1 MLGGARQAVARVAWA
16 VAGASGH
23 GYGGVLGERLPVT
36 DEGFRTPSGLAWG
49 WVVRNLREKLAEAAP
64 FIEGEGRRLRLPL
77 NLKVGEVSR
86 RALGRALGEDLPR
99 LAAYLLQSAGYR
111 EGREVARER
120 PPPGAGFYSSFFR
133 VKAPTGRW
141 HTVEVRYRVEEE
153 LGGRHPLYIHY
164 LRVAAEEPPRAA
176 AGGVRTLTEE
186 LGGGAPPVEVEEIEV
201 NPAAAGAGLGGGAQA
216 GGERRTEGGLT
227 PVRSPDRG
235 VAEQLEEILKGVEG
249 LYERAPEGGGQEE
262 VARAARPLAERLE
275 GLLGRLGGEVG
286 KPVERALESLRLLAA
301 SSQLTST
308 QVRMLL
314 SDAKVWLRVA
324 LQQLAQRQLEAGAG
338 RSA

>member
-1 MLGGARQAVARVAWA
+1 MLEGAKQAAARAARA
-16 VAGASGH
+16 VAGAYGY

-49 WVVRNLREKLAEAAP
+49 WVVQNLKNVLAQAAP
-64 FIEGEGRRLRLPL
+64 LLEGEGRRLRIPL

-111 EGREVARER
+111 EGREVSREQ

-153 LGGRHPLYIHY
+153 PGGRHPLHIHY
-164 LRVAAEEPPRAA
+164 LRVTAEEPPRAA

-186 LGGGAPPVEVEEIEV
+186 RWGGAPPVEVEEIEV
-201 NPAAAGAGLGGGAQA
+201 NPAAAGAGGRGGAQA
-216 GGERRTEGGLT
+216 GGERRAGERLVLVQRPAGSERG
-227 PVRSPDRG
+227 RG
-235 VAEQLEEILKGVEG
+235 V
-249 LYERAPEGGGQEE
+249 
-262 VARAARPLAERLE
+262 
-275 GLLGRLGGEVG
+275 
-286 KPVERALESLRLLAA
+286 
-301 SSQLTST
+301 
-308 QVRMLL
+308 
-314 SDAKVWLRVA
+314 
-324 LQQLAQRQLEAGAG
+324 G

>member
-1 MLGGARQAVARVAWA
+1 MLEGVKQAAARAAWA
-16 VAGASGH
+16 VAGASGR

-36 DEGFRTPSGLAWG
+36 DGGFRTPSGLAWG
-49 WVVRNLREKLAEAAP
+49 WVVQNLKNVLAEAAP
-64 FIEGEGRRLRLPL
+64 LVEGEGRRLRIPL

-86 RALGRALGEDLPR
+86 RALGRALGDDLPR

-111 EGREVARER
+111 EGREVSRER

-153 LGGRHPLYIHY
+153 LGGRHPLHIHY
-164 LRVAAEEPPRAA
+164 LRVTAEEPPRRAT

-201 NPAAAGAGLGGGAQA
+201 NPAAAGAELGGGAQA
-216 GGERRTEGGLT
+216 AGSGGLRR
-227 PVRSPDRG
+227 VRAPTGG
-235 VAEQLEEILKGVEG
+235 VAERLEEILRGVEE
-249 LYERAPEGGGQEE
+249 LYERAPEGGGREE
-262 VARAARPLAERLE
+262 AARAARPLAERLE
-275 GLLGRLGGEVG
+275 GLLGGLGGEVG
-286 KPVERALESLRLLAA
+286 EPVEKALESLRLLAA
-301 SSQLTST
+301 NPQLTGT

-314 SDAKVWLRVA
+314 SNAKVWLRVA
-324 LQQLAQRQLEAGAG
+324 LQQLAQR
-338 RSA
+338 R

>member
-1 MLGGARQAVARVAWA
+1 MLGGAKRAVARVAWA

-49 WVVRNLREKLAEAAP
+49 WVVHNLREKLAEAAP

-111 EGREVARER
+111 EGREAARER

-164 LRVAAEEPPRAA
+164 LRVAAEEPPRAT

-201 NPAAAGAGLGGGAQA
+201 NPAAAGAGLGGAQA
-216 GGERRTEGGLT
+216 GGERRLA
-227 PVRSPDRG
+227 PVQSPDRG
-235 VAEQLEEILKGVEG
+235 VAEQLEEILKGVEE
-249 LYERAPEGGGQEE
+249 LYERAPEGGGLEG

-286 KPVERALESLRLLAA
+286 EPVERALESLRLLAA

-324 LQQLAQRQLEAGAG
+324 LQQLARRQLEAGAG

>member
-1 MLGGARQAVARVAWA
+1 MLGGAKRAVARVAWA

-23 GYGGVLGERLPVT
+23 GYGGILGERLPVT

-49 WVVRNLREKLAEAAP
+49 WVVHNLREKLAEAAP

-99 LAAYLLQSAGYR
+99 LAAYLLQSVGYR
-111 EGREVARER
+111 EGREVSREQ

-153 LGGRHPLYIHY
+153 LGGRHPLYVHY
-164 LRVAAEEPPRAA
+164 LRVTAEEPPRAA
-176 AGGVRTLTEE
+176 AGGGVRTLTEE

-201 NPAAAGAGLGGGAQA
+201 NPAATGAGLGGGAQA
-216 GGERRTEGGLT
+216 GGERR
-227 PVRSPDRG
+227 PAPAQDRG
-235 VAEQLEEILKGVEG
+235 VAEQLEEILKGVEE
-249 LYERAPEGGGQEE
+249 LYERAPEGGGREG
-262 VARAARPLAERLE
+262 VARAARQLAERLE
-275 GLLGRLGGEVG
+275 ELLGGLGGEVG
-286 KPVERALESLRLLAA
+286 EPVEKALESLRLLAA
-301 SSQLTST
+301 NPQLTGT

-324 LQQLAQRQLEAGAG
+324 LQQLAQR
-338 RSA
+338 R